1 MSIEFLIEAEMTFDD
16 VLRND
21 RKPPKYPY
29 SLIHSALKGKTIR
42 SLQRA
47 SSY

>member
-1 MSIEFLIEAEMTFDD
+1 MSIEFRIEAEMAFDD

-21 RKPPKYPY
+21 RKTPKYPY
-29 SLIHSALKGKTIR
+29 SLIYSALKRKTIR